1 VPDYAILGARS
12 KRQISEAEL
21 SRWRLV
27 EEFEKRLERAAA
39 VGKEPHT
46 FSDPRRTLGQK
57 DYLSLLL
64 FGLFNPV
71 VVRFLRFCGHGLL
84 EIRKEES
91 LCKSNSTKFAR
102 RYDREFKENA
112 VALIQ
117 SGRSIT
123 EVSRDLGV
131 SHWSLSRWLKD
142 AQSGQVLSEPRTLS
156 SETPEQRELRRLR
169 QENDYLRR
177 QRDILKKACSIL
189 SAEVQPSDLR

>member
-1 VPDYAILGARS
+1 M
-12 KRQISEAEL
+12 Q
-21 SRWRLV
+21 
-27 EEFEKRLERAAA
+27 
-39 VGKEPHT
+39 
-46 FSDPRRTLGQK
+46 
-57 DYLSLLL
+57 
-64 FGLFNPV
+64 
-71 VVRFLRFCGHGLL
+71 
-84 EIRKEES
+84 
-91 LCKSNSTKFAR
+91 SNSSKFSR

-131 SHWSLSRWLKD
+131 SDWSLRQWLKTIEG
-142 AQSGQVLSEPRTLS
+142 AQALNESKRLS
-156 SETPEQRELRRLR
+156 SETPEQREIRRLR

>member
-1 VPDYAILGARS
+1 M
-12 KRQISEAEL
+12 Q
-21 SRWRLV
+21 
-27 EEFEKRLERAAA
+27 
-39 VGKEPHT
+39 
-46 FSDPRRTLGQK
+46 
-57 DYLSLLL
+57 
-64 FGLFNPV
+64 
-71 VVRFLRFCGHGLL
+71 
-84 EIRKEES
+84 
-91 LCKSNSTKFAR
+91 SNSSKFAR
-102 RYDREFKENA
+102 RYDREFKQNA

-142 AQSGQVLSEPRTLS
+142 AQWGLSFSEPKTLS
-156 SETPEQRELRRLR
+156 AETPEQRELRRLR